1 MMFVSDI
8 LGERGDV
15 LFSLNR
21 PRGQSDFD
29 PMARRVFNECDVHA
43 CGTNADLPLWAV
55 VTRIV
60 SPTVNIPFEESVV
73 AIWSRLRSVPYVYCS
88 ETGSCVCLL
97 DGRKDSV

>member
-29 PMARRVFNECDVHA
+29 PMARRVLTSAMYMH
-43 CGTNADLPLWAV
+43 V
-55 VTRIV
+55 VRMQI
-60 SPTVNIPFEESVV
+60 FLC
-73 AIWSRLRSVPYVYCS
+73 RQ
-88 ETGSCVCLL
+88 
-97 DGRKDSV
+97 